1 MYKYAVFD
9 LDETLGHFTQ
19 LGIFWDSLSA
29 ILKTK
34 LTQSHFNDLC
44 NMFPNFFRPGIFTI
58 ISYILRIKSKNPHI
72 KIVIYTNN
80 QAPKKW
86 TYMIKEY
93 IEHKLNNTS
102 IFDNIICAFKVNGKR
117 VEMCR
122 TTHNKTV
129 KDLVRC
135 TKAPK
140 HSRFV
145 FLDDQYHEKMK
156 NEVVDYINVKPYNY
170 HMSYPKMLNIFV
182 NSGLGKL
189 LLNANNMKEDH
200 FKSIMMRELK
210 RYNFHVVEKSDE
222 ELNIDKIV
230 TKKMM
235 VHLQNFFGKHKSK
248 KNKTKKKRN
257 YNPLNRSKR
266 SRKM

>member
-9 LDETLGHFTQ
+9 LDETLGHFTE

-29 ILKTK
+29 ILKSTK
-34 LTQSHFNDLC
+34 LTQKHFNDIC
-44 NMFPNFFRPGIFTI
+44 TMFPNFFRPGIFTI
-58 ISYILRIKSKNPHI
+58 MSYLVRIKSKNPNI

-86 TYMIKEY
+86 TYMIKQY
-93 IEHKLNNTS
+93 IEDRLNNKH
-102 IFDNIICAFKVNGKR
+102 IFDKIICAFKVNGKR
-117 VEMCR
+117 IEMCR

-140 HSRFV
+140 NSRFV

-156 NEVVDYINVKPYNY
+156 NEVVSYINVKPYNY
-170 HMSYPKMLNIFV
+170 HMSYTKMINHFV
-182 NSGLGKL
+182 ASDLGKQ
-189 LLNANNMKEDH
+189 LLNLNNINHND
-200 FKSIMMRELK
+200 FKIIMMRELR
-210 RYNFHVVEKSDE
+210 RYNFSVVEKSDS
-222 ELNIDKIV
+222 ELTIDKIV

-235 VHLQNFFGKHKSK
+235 IHLQNFFGKKPKH
-248 KNKTKKKRN
+248 NKTKKRRN
-257 YNPLNRSKR
+257 YNPLNRSR
-266 SRKM
+266 RNR